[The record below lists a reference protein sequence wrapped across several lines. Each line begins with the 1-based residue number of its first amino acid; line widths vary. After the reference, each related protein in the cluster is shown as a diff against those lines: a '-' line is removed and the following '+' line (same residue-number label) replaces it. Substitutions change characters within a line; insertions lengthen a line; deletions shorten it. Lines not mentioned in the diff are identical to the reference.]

1 MPFPLGPDVRVQ
13 DHGDS
18 DEDLEERFLDLQMR
32 KHECAQAHAHGK
44 SAEHET
50 ENMTTP
56 VCECEVGR
64 ETVGP
69 VVRFLEQVDR
79 RANFVRFDALLAK
92 LTSLF
97 RDPARGLLFSKIGKP
112 KSADPRNSEK
122 QSIFDAEPKVG
133 QLFSEEARQKPALA
147 LIGRRKDQGAQ
158 HPIDMIRIERPFGH
172 GIDARRIDHRVER
185 SPQQLRRPVG
195 LRRDVDHRPAA
206 SDRHLHDFRSFR
218 RVLAAEGRPKRRSG
232 HRSAQPSR
240 AQP

>member
-1 MPFPLGPDVRVQ
+1 
-13 DHGDS
+13 
-18 DEDLEERFLDLQMR
+18 MR

-92 LTSLF
+92 SIPLF

-172 GIDARRIDHRVER
+172 WDRHPTYRPQGRTQPTAASEARWAPARCGSPACRER
-185 SPQQLRRPVG
+185 SPSARLPR
-195 LRRDVDHRPAA
+195 
-206 SDRHLHDFRSFR
+206 FR